1 MGLRHGRLHV
11 GEPPFQPPG
20 GGDEEGGPGELPH
33 ANHCPGVARPSL
45 PLVGL
50 AMRPVP
56 YPVVPPAGS
65 ASVPQR
71 GHGPDAN
78 PQVAN
83 LGLPGGL
90 ALPDAGPAVSAP
102 PPSGRPR
109 GDAPTA
115 GDIPGPGPGHAA
127 NGSPPPHRHTSPGQP
142 PGENR
147 KKEALAAIQ
156 PHVRAKMDRGMD
168 GSSIGSASVSRHLYP
183 GKT

>member
-102 PPSGRPR
+102 PPRVDPVVTPQRQETSQGQ
-109 GDAPTA
+109 D
-115 GDIPGPGPGHAA
+115 PGAQRMAA
-127 NGSPPPHRHTSPGQP
+127 HRHTDTLPLG
-142 PGENR
+142 N
-147 KKEALAAIQ
+147 
-156 PHVRAKMDRGMD
+156 H
-168 GSSIGSASVSRHLYP
+168 P
-183 GKT
+183 GKTENRGTRGDSTPYQCKDGSRMGSRGPHNR